1 MFKLN
6 RKKNRNSEVEAGEHS
21 PEDSPR
27 ELAIDSQTGG
37 TNGHVVHNHL
47 PPLFTALNYLQSFLL
62 ARLKHYFN
70 EEQHEPFVPLQLP
83 ELGSGDS
90 TAFSRFLHQRQPN
103 QQQLLVLLTALAP
116 HIYPNFF
123 DAILARFVPKGGEL
137 PEFGGVKGT
146 NHRGLLP
153 TGDTVAFI
161 LAGNDMQQRLDLQ
174 ALFRQHSFFNSERI
188 VWLEDPKPGEP
199 FLSGRLMMDDELAE
213 VFITERVS
221 IPKQSMNFPAQYI
234 STELEWDDLVLD
246 PETLLRIHELE
257 HWLQHNQTLLYDW
270 GMYKKIKPG
279 YRVLFHGPPGTGKT
293 LTASLL
299 GKYSNRSVFRI
310 DLSMIV
316 SKYIGETEKN
326 LAKLFDKAEHKNWIL
341 FFDEADSIFG
351 KRTNVRDA
359 HDKYANQEVS
369 YLLQRIESY
378 NGLVIL
384 ASNYKNNIDDAFTRR
399 FQSIVYFP
407 KPKAPQRLLLW
418 QKSFPE
424 QLQFASSIDWA
435 HISKQYELTG
445 SNIINI
451 VQYCCNEVLAKGQT
465 ELSLEDLLL
474 GIRREYAKEDKV
486 F

>member
-1 MFKLN
+1 MNRFRKKQKRTPKSESEKSGSEPNYYREQLSEKLN
-6 RKKNRNSEVEAGEHS
+6 GQ
-21 PEDSPR
+21 
-27 ELAIDSQTGG
+27 IDKG
-37 TNGHVVHNHL
+37 
-47 PPLFTALNYLQSFLL
+47 LQSPLYVALTHLQGLFLK
-62 ARLKHYFN
+62 RLEHYFN
-70 EEQHEPFVPLQLP
+70 EKSDLQFSLP
-83 ELGSGDS
+83 DFSISKENEE
-90 TAFSRFLHQRQPN
+90 TAFGRFLIQRQPD
-103 QQQLLVLLTALAP
+103 QLQLIVVLTALAP

-123 DAILARFVPKGGEL
+123 DAILSRFVPKGSEL
-137 PEFGGVKGT
+137 PEFGGIKGT
-146 NHRGLLP
+146 NHRGILP

-161 LAGNDMQQRLDLQ
+161 LAGNDMPQRLQLQ
-174 ALFRQHSFFNSERI
+174 TLFRQHPFFNSERI

-199 FLSGRLMMDDELAE
+199 YMSGRLMIDDELAE
-213 VFITERVS
+213 VFMTETVS

-299 GKYSNRSVFRI
+299 GKYSQRSVFRI

-407 KPKAPQRLLLW
+407 KPKPAQRLLLW
-418 QKSFPE
+418 QKSFPQ
-424 QLQFASSIDWA
+424 QLGFSPDIDWEQIA
-435 HISKQYELTG
+435 KQYELTG

-465 ELSLEDLLL
+465 ELGLEDLLL